1 VRAVCCV
8 VSIAPSVFNLGAAV
22 FCMHHQLLYQC
33 TLPLLPTESALP
45 VALLLTASALTYR
58 LFACLVMASK
68 VWDDLSMWN
77 VVSGVSAV
85 SLHRLV
91 LSGDVRF

>member
-1 VRAVCCV
+1 MCCSIGWGCGTFVWHLGSASIHVHAPPSPYGVCV
-8 VSIAPSVFNLGAAV
+8 
-22 FCMHHQLLYQC
+22 
-33 TLPLLPTESALP
+33 LP
-45 VALLLTASALTYR
+45 VALLLTASALICR